1 MRSLLP
7 SLLLLLCLSAHA
19 LTAAEPASQAEAK
32 ALVDQAQAALVESD
46 TKPERIID
54 AALGFAAALPW
65 YEAQGDTD
73 NICDIQASLFWCRKR
88 MDAATMKIYRAK
100 LASGDAGTRAT
111 LAKVDAVTERAVE
124 TNEAQGFMDRAD
136 TYAKAHPEELRQIA
150 IRYYEVAE
158 RFQGTPTSLTA
169 QRLSLDAQQRWAKE
183 ITATAKNAAD
193 GKNAVTD
200 ATGSVPAAVGTAS
213 AAAAKVEP
221 PDAETVK
228 SLTAKM
234 KELYKSSYASSKG
247 RAGLVDNMIDQAAKS
262 DTDIALRYVLLTEAR
277 ELAIGVR
284 NVFAVMSLCEQLA
297 TTFTGPTNV
306 EQQRQ
311 YLPRIYGVAVVP
323 ALIKLFDQPDDAAAC
338 ATVGRWYAVELQTWD
353 HALPLLLKGNDV
365 TLAKAA
371 TQELAAHS
379 RSIEQLSIA
388 DQWYDIGKRASGT
401 TKESFWRHAL
411 EWYGKGTTGLSGAA
425 IATATKRIS
434 EIEEFLPLGPDAD
447 YTKISAGQWDKLKGM
462 VFSVDS
468 NRGRMQTMIILSEGH
483 SVRVVPHPTD
493 TWLYSDGRSPAAP
506 TNWKGASIMAGDIGA
521 LRCVVGTDDDKPPGI
536 ITGTG
541 PLLLFA
547 QRPQPPAAAA
557 GGGGGRGGRGGGLAA
572 FAAMAATM
580 NGSIR
585 VKVIP
590 LTVE

>member
-1 MRSLLP
+1 MRTMLP

-19 LTAAEPASQAEAK
+19 LTAGGPASQAEAK
-32 ALVDQAQAALVESD
+32 VLVDQAQAALVESD
-46 TKPERIID
+46 AKPERIID

-73 NICDIQASLFWCRKR
+73 KICDIQASLFWCRKR
-88 MDAATMKIYRAK
+88 MDAETMKIYRAK
-100 LASGDAGTRAT
+100 LASGDADTRAT
-111 LAKVDAVTERAVE
+111 LAKVDAVTERAVD
-124 TNEAQGFMDRAD
+124 TSEAQGYMDRAD
-136 TYAKAHPEELRQIA
+136 TYAKAHPEELRQIS

-183 ITATAKNAAD
+183 ISAAEKNATD
-193 GKNAVTD
+193 NKNAVTD
-200 ATGSVPAAVGTAS
+200 AKGSVPAPAGTATN
-213 AAAAKVEP
+213 AVAKVEP
-221 PDAETVK
+221 PDAETIK
-228 SLTAKM
+228 SLTTKV
-234 KELYKSSYASSKG
+234 KELYKSSYANSRG
-247 RAGLVDNMIDQAAKS
+247 RAGLVDNLIDQATKS
-262 DTDIALRYVLLTEAR
+262 DKDIASRYVLLSEAR
-277 ELAIGVR
+277 ELAVGAK
-284 NVFAVMSLCEQLA
+284 NVLAVMTVCEQLA
-297 TTFTGPTNV
+297 TTFTGATSA

-311 YLPRIYGVAVVP
+311 YLPRISGVAVVP
-323 ALIKLFDQPDDAAAC
+323 ALMKLFDQPDDVAAC
-338 ATVGRWYAVELQTWD
+338 AVVGRWYAVDVQAWD
-353 HALPLLLKGNDV
+353 RALPLLIKGNDAP
-365 TLAKAA
+365 LAKAA
-371 TQELAAHS
+371 TQELGTHS

-388 DQWYDIGKRASGT
+388 DQWYDLGKRASSA

-425 IATATKRIS
+425 IATALKRIS

-447 YTKISAGQWDKLKGM
+447 YNKISPGQWEKLKG
-462 VFSVDS
+462 VIFSVDS
-468 NRGRMQTMIILSEGH
+468 NRGRMQTTIMLSEGH

-493 TWLYSDGRSPAAP
+493 TWSYSDGRSPAAQ
-506 TNWKGASIMAGDIGA
+506 TTWKGASIFAGDIGA

-536 ITGTG
+536 ISGTG
-541 PLLLFA
+541 PLILFA
-547 QRPQPPAAAA
+547 QRPQPPAAGA

-590 LTVE
+590 LAGE